1 MMNDVTLKQIAAV
14 KATVHTGSHIWRSS
28 LGSAAKYAPIHR
40 WRLYKIAHCYK
51 RTAPMNQ
58 TDSMST
64 LLDRAECVL
73 PRHGGLA
80 ARGARIAWVA
90 TGKESAASL
99 RKGMQCRKNNQ

>member
-1 MMNDVTLKQIAAV
+1 
-14 KATVHTGSHIWRSS
+14 
-28 LGSAAKYAPIHR
+28 
-40 WRLYKIAHCYK
+40 
-51 RTAPMNQ
+51 MNQ
-58 TDSMST
+58 TDSCST

-99 RKGMQCRKNNQ
+99 REGMQCRKSNQRRLPCLAVAHTMTTPHSNQ